1 MELFNARAKVFPVLV
16 VKLDMND
23 QQASDT
29 PLTARELVSGSIRL
43 VSLPEVCIRIN
54 EMLDD
59 PAVTAVDLGNVIS
72 QDTSLTARLL
82 KIVNSSYY
90 GFQAKIE
97 TVSRAVTVVGLRE
110 LRGLVIAASA
120 VETFSN
126 IPDEVLNKVRFW
138 RHSLYC
144 GVIARLLAEKCHVL
158 HSERLFVAGLLHDI
172 GKLVIAQ
179 RLPQETRTIA
189 VQSYEQ
195 QRSEYQLEEEM
206 LGFNHAE
213 VGGELMHAWH
223 MPETLFE
230 SVAYHHEPRRA
241 EKAIMETCL
250 VHMANI
256 FTDEAEQG
264 LDMQAETPLQTIDP
278 FAWEITGLDES
289 VKEYVFREA
298 GPLFTEALETI
309 LPRSYPSY

>member
-1 MELFNARAKVFPVLV
+1 
-16 VKLDMND
+16 MND
-23 QQASDT
+23 QNTIINSSNLT
-29 PLTARELVSGSIRL
+29 PKEMVSGSIRL
-43 VSLPEVCIRIN
+43 VSLPEVCIRVN

-59 PAVTAVDLGNVIS
+59 TAVTAVELGEVIS

-110 LRGLVIAASA
+110 LRGLIIAASA

-126 IPDEVLNKVRFW
+126 VPDTVLNKVRFW

-144 GVIARLLAEKCHVL
+144 GVIARLLAEQCNVL

-172 GKLVIAQ
+172 GKLIIAQ
-179 RLPQETRTIA
+179 RLPTEMRKITLESETA
-189 VQSYEQ
+189 QSPVFEIEQ
-195 QRSEYQLEEEM
+195 ST

-213 VGGELMHAWH
+213 IGGELMKAWN

-230 SVAYHHEPRRA
+230 SVAYHHNPRNA
-241 EKAIMETCL
+241 DVGQMEACL
-250 VHMANI
+250 VHLANI
-256 FTDEAEQG
+256 FTNEAEQG
-264 LDMQAETPLQTIDP
+264 LDMTEETSLQDIDP
-278 FAWEITGLDES
+278 LAWEMTGLDES
-289 VKEYVFREA
+289 VKDHVFREA

>member
-1 MELFNARAKVFPVLV
+1 MSAQKSKVNTNNL
-16 VKLDMND
+16 
-23 QQASDT
+23 T
-29 PLTARELVSGSIRL
+29 PKELVTGSIRL
-43 VSLPEVCIRIN
+43 VSLPEVCIRVN

-59 PAVTAVDLGNVIS
+59 QTITAADLGHVIS

-126 IPDEVLNKVRFW
+126 VPDTILNKVKFW

-144 GVIARLLAEKCHVL
+144 GVIARLLAEQCHVL

-172 GKLVIAQ
+172 GKLIIAQ
-179 RLPQETRTIA
+179 RLPTETRMIA
-189 VQSYEQ
+189 LEADSGN
-195 QRSEYQLEEEM
+195 RSEFEVEQDF

-213 VGGELMHAWH
+213 VGGELMLAWN

-230 SVAYHHEPRRA
+230 SVAYHHEPQRA
-241 EKAIMETCL
+241 EKGVMETCL
-250 VHMANI
+250 IHLANI

-264 LDMQAETPLQTIDP
+264 LDMTKEVPLQEIDQY
-278 FAWEITGLDES
+278 ALEITGLNED
-289 VKEYVFREA
+289 VKAQVFREA
-298 GPLFTEALETI
+298 GPLFAEALETI

>member
-1 MELFNARAKVFPVLV
+1 
-16 VKLDMND
+16 MND
-23 QQASDT
+23 QTVNTKATTLT
-29 PLTARELVSGSIRL
+29 PKELVTGSIRL
-43 VSLPEVCIRIN
+43 VSLPEVCLRVN

-59 PAVTAVDLGNVIS
+59 SGITAAELGQVIG

-90 GFQAKIE
+90 GFASKVE

-120 VETFSN
+120 VEAFSN
-126 IPDEVLNKVRFW
+126 VPDDVLNKVRFW

-144 GVIARLLAEKCHVL
+144 GVIARLLAEQCHVL

-179 RLPQETRTIA
+179 RLPDETKMIA
-189 VQSYEQ
+189 LESESNL
-195 QRSEYQLEEEM
+195 RSEYQIEEDF
-206 LGFNHAE
+206 LNFNHAE
-213 VGGELMHAWH
+213 VGGELMKAWN
-223 MPETLFE
+223 MPETLVE
-230 SVAYHHEPRRA
+230 SVAYHHTPKDA
-241 EKAIMETCL
+241 EAGVIETCL
-250 VHMANI
+250 IHIANI
-256 FTDEAEQG
+256 LTDEAEQG
-264 LDMQAETPLQTIDP
+264 LDMKYDAQLQEIDP
-278 FAWEITGLDES
+278 YAWKITGLDES
-289 VKEYVFREA
+289 VKSHVFREA

>member
-1 MELFNARAKVFPVLV
+1 MSQQNAIQKTNTL
-16 VKLDMND
+16 
-23 QQASDT
+23 T
-29 PLTARELVSGSIRL
+29 PKELVTGSIRL
-43 VSLPEVCIRIN
+43 VSLPEVCIRVN
-54 EMLDD
+54 EMMDE
-59 PAVTAVDLGNVIS
+59 PTVTAAELGQIII

-90 GFQAKIE
+90 GFQSRIE

-126 IPDEVLNKVRFW
+126 VPDTIFNKVRFW

-144 GVIARLLAEKCHVL
+144 GVIARLLAEQCHVL

-172 GKLVIAQ
+172 GKLIIAQ
-179 RLPQETRTIA
+179 RLPTETRMIA
-189 VQSYEQ
+189 LEAENGL
-195 QRSEYQLEEEM
+195 RSEFEIEQDF

-213 VGGELMHAWH
+213 VGGELMHVWN

-230 SVAYHHEPRRA
+230 SVAYHHDPRRA
-241 EKAIMETCL
+241 DAGVMETCL
-250 VHMANI
+250 VHLANI
-256 FTDEAEQG
+256 FTDEAEHG
-264 LDMQAETPLQTIDP
+264 LDMRGTIPLPEIDS
-278 FAWEITGLDES
+278 FAWEVTGLDES
-289 VKEYVFREA
+289 IKEHIFREA
-298 GPLFTEALETI
+298 GPLFAEALETI

>member
-1 MELFNARAKVFPVLV
+1 MNEQNIKVEKNIL
-16 VKLDMND
+16 
-23 QQASDT
+23 T
-29 PLTARELVSGSIRL
+29 PKELVTGSIRL
-43 VSLPEVCIRIN
+43 VSLPEVCLRVN
-54 EMLDD
+54 EMLDE
-59 PAVTAVDLGNVIS
+59 PSVTAAELGNVIS

-90 GFQAKIE
+90 GYQAKIE

-126 IPDEVLNKVRFW
+126 VPDEILNKVRFW

-179 RLPQETRTIA
+179 RLPSETKNIISQA
-189 VQSYEQ
+189 ENEKCSEIVVEQ
-195 QRSEYQLEEEM
+195 QL
-206 LGFNHAE
+206 LGFTHAD
-213 VGGELMHAWH
+213 VGGELMRAWN

-230 SVAYHHEPRRA
+230 SVAYHHDPKRA
-241 EKAIMETCL
+241 EVGVMETCL
-250 VHMANI
+250 IHLANI

-264 LDMQAETPLQTIDP
+264 LDMKDESPLREIDS
-278 FAWEITGLDES
+278 FAWEMTGLDES

-298 GPLFTEALETI
+298 GPLFAEALEAI
-309 LPRSYPSY
+309 LPRSYPAY

>member
-1 MELFNARAKVFPVLV
+1 MSKQTSNLNSAAL
-16 VKLDMND
+16 
-23 QQASDT
+23 T
-29 PLTARELVSGSIRL
+29 PKELVTGSIRL
-43 VSLPEVCIRIN
+43 VSLPEVCIRVN
-54 EMLDD
+54 EMLDE
-59 PAVTAVDLGNVIS
+59 PSVTAAELGHIIS

-126 IPDEVLNKVRFW
+126 VPDEILNKVRFW

-144 GVIARLLAEKCHVL
+144 GVIARLLAEQCHVL

-172 GKLVIAQ
+172 GKLIIAQ
-179 RLPQETRTIA
+179 RLPTETRMIA
-189 VQSYEQ
+189 LEADAGH
-195 QRSEYQLEEEM
+195 RSEFEVEQDF

-213 VGGELMHAWH
+213 VGGELMKAWS

-230 SVAYHHEPRRA
+230 SVAYHHNPQQA
-241 EKAIMETCL
+241 ETGIMETCL
-250 VHMANI
+250 IHIANI
-256 FTDEAEQG
+256 LTDEAEQG
-264 LDMQAETPLQTIDP
+264 LDMKEDTPLQQIDP
-278 FAWEITGLDES
+278 FAWEITGLNES
-289 VKEYVFREA
+289 VKDHVFREA

>member
-1 MELFNARAKVFPVLV
+1 MSEQNIKT
-16 VKLDMND
+16 K
-23 QQASDT
+23 SS
-29 PLTARELVSGSIRL
+29 PLTPKELVTGSIRL
-43 VSLPEVCIRIN
+43 VSLPEVCLRVN
-54 EMLDD
+54 EMLDE
-59 PAVTAVDLGNVIS
+59 PSVTASDLGNVIS

-126 IPDEVLNKVRFW
+126 VPDEILNKVRFW

-144 GVIARLLAEKCHVL
+144 GVIARLLAEQCHVL

-179 RLPQETRTIA
+179 RLPNETQKIA
-189 VQSYEQ
+189 Q
-195 QRSEYQLEEEM
+195 QAESEGRSEFEVEQEI
-206 LGFNHAE
+206 LGYNHAE
-213 VGGELMHAWH
+213 VGGELMRAWN

-230 SVAYHHEPRRA
+230 SVAYHHAPQNA
-241 EKAIMETCL
+241 EAGLMETCL
-250 VHMANI
+250 IHMANI

-264 LDMQAETPLQTIDP
+264 LDMKAETPTPEINPL
-278 FAWEITGLDES
+278 AWEITGLNES
-289 VKEYVFREA
+289 VKEHVFREA

>member
-1 MELFNARAKVFPVLV
+1 MMSEQTSKSNTAGL
-16 VKLDMND
+16 
-23 QQASDT
+23 T
-29 PLTARELVSGSIRL
+29 PKELVTGSIRL
-43 VSLPEVCIRIN
+43 VSLPEVCIRVN
-54 EMLDD
+54 EMLDE
-59 PAVTAVDLGNVIS
+59 PSVTAAELGHIIS

-126 IPDEVLNKVRFW
+126 VPDEILNKVRFW

-144 GVIARLLAEKCHVL
+144 GVIARLLAEQCHVL

-172 GKLVIAQ
+172 GKLIIAQ
-179 RLPQETRTIA
+179 RLPTETRMIA
-189 VQSYEQ
+189 LEADAGH
-195 QRSEYQLEEEM
+195 RSEFEVEQDF

-213 VGGELMHAWH
+213 VGGELMKAWS

-230 SVAYHHEPRRA
+230 SVAYHHNPQQA
-241 EKAIMETCL
+241 ETGIMETCL
-250 VHMANI
+250 VHIANI
-256 FTDEAEQG
+256 LTDEAEQG
-264 LDMQAETPLQTIDP
+264 LDMKEGGPLQQIDP
-278 FAWEITGLDES
+278 FAWEITGLNES
-289 VKEYVFREA
+289 VKDHVFREA
-298 GPLFTEALETI
+298 GPLFAEALETI
-309 LPRSYPSY
+309 LPRSYPAY

>member
-1 MELFNARAKVFPVLV
+1 MSK
-16 VKLDMND
+16 
-23 QQASDT
+23 QTST
-29 PLTARELVSGSIRL
+29 PNSAALTPKELVTGSIRL
-43 VSLPEVCIRIN
+43 VSLPEVCIRVN
-54 EMLDD
+54 EMLDE
-59 PAVTAVDLGNVIS
+59 PSVTAAELGHIIS

-126 IPDEVLNKVRFW
+126 VPDEILNKVRFW

-144 GVIARLLAEKCHVL
+144 GVIARLLAEQCHVL

-172 GKLVIAQ
+172 GKLIIAQ
-179 RLPQETRTIA
+179 RLPTETRMIA
-189 VQSYEQ
+189 LEADAGH
-195 QRSEYQLEEEM
+195 RSEFEVEQDF

-213 VGGELMHAWH
+213 VGGELMKAWS

-230 SVAYHHEPRRA
+230 SVAYHHNPQQA
-241 EKAIMETCL
+241 ETGIMETCL
-250 VHMANI
+250 IHIANI
-256 FTDEAEQG
+256 LTDEAEQG
-264 LDMQAETPLQTIDP
+264 LDMKEDTPLQQIDP
-278 FAWEITGLDES
+278 FAWEITGLNES
-289 VKEYVFREA
+289 VKDHVFREA

>member
-1 MELFNARAKVFPVLV
+1 MNEQTSKSKVTTL
-16 VKLDMND
+16 
-23 QQASDT
+23 T
-29 PLTARELVSGSIRL
+29 PTELVTGSIRL
-43 VSLPEVCIRIN
+43 VSLPEVCIRVN
-54 EMLDD
+54 EMLDE
-59 PAVTAVDLGNVIS
+59 PSVTAAELGHIIS

-126 IPDEVLNKVRFW
+126 VPDEILNKVRFW

-144 GVIARLLAEKCHVL
+144 GVIARLLAEQCHVL

-172 GKLVIAQ
+172 GKLIIAQ
-179 RLPQETRTIA
+179 RLPTETRMIA
-189 VQSYEQ
+189 LEADSGN
-195 QRSEYQLEEEM
+195 RSEFEVEQDF

-213 VGGELMHAWH
+213 VGGELMKAWS

-230 SVAYHHEPRRA
+230 SVAYHHNPKQA
-241 EKAIMETCL
+241 KTGVMETCL

-256 FTDEAEQG
+256 FTDEAERG
-264 LDMQAETPLQTIDP
+264 LDMKEDTPLQEVDP
-278 FAWEITGLDES
+278 FAWEVTGLNES
-289 VKEYVFREA
+289 VKEHVFREA
-298 GPLFTEALETI
+298 GPLFAEALETI
-309 LPRSYPSY
+309 LPRSYPAY

>member
-1 MELFNARAKVFPVLV
+1 MSEQISKPKTTTL
-16 VKLDMND
+16 
-23 QQASDT
+23 T
-29 PLTARELVSGSIRL
+29 PKELVTGSIRL
-43 VSLPEVCIRIN
+43 VSLPEVCIRVN
-54 EMLDD
+54 ELLDE
-59 PAVTAVDLGNVIS
+59 PSVTAAELGHIIS

-126 IPDEVLNKVRFW
+126 VPDEILNKVRFW

-144 GVIARLLAEKCHVL
+144 GVIARLLAEQCHVL

-172 GKLVIAQ
+172 GKLIIAQ
-179 RLPQETRTIA
+179 RLPTETRMIA
-189 VQSYEQ
+189 LEADAGH
-195 QRSEYQLEEEM
+195 RSEFEIEQDF

-213 VGGELMHAWH
+213 VGGELMKAWS

-230 SVAYHHEPRRA
+230 SVAYHHNPRQA
-241 EKAIMETCL
+241 ETGIMETCL
-250 VHMANI
+250 IHMANI

-264 LDMQAETPLQTIDP
+264 LDMKEDSPLQEIDP
-278 FAWEITGLDES
+278 FAWEITGLNES
-289 VKEYVFREA
+289 VKDHIFREA

>member
-1 MELFNARAKVFPVLV
+1 MSEEKIKATNL
-16 VKLDMND
+16 
-23 QQASDT
+23 T
-29 PLTARELVSGSIRL
+29 PKELVTGSIRL
-43 VSLPEVCIRIN
+43 VSLPEVCIRVN

-59 PAVTAVDLGNVIS
+59 PSITAVELGHVIS

-126 IPDEVLNKVRFW
+126 VSDQVLNKVRFW

-144 GVIARLLAEKCHVL
+144 GVIARLLAEQCHVL

-172 GKLVIAQ
+172 GKLIIAQ
-179 RLPQETRTIA
+179 RFPTETRMITLEA
-189 VQSYEQ
+189 DSA
-195 QRSEYQLEEEM
+195 QRSELEVEQDF

-213 VGGELMHAWH
+213 VGGELMHAWS

-230 SVAYHHEPRRA
+230 SVAYHHAPRDTRVG
-241 EKAIMETCL
+241 IMETCL
-250 VHMANI
+250 VHIANI

-264 LDMQAETPLQTIDP
+264 LDMRTSVCLQAVDP

-289 VKEYVFREA
+289 IKEHVFRQA

-309 LPRSYPSY
+309 LPRSYPPY